1 MIAVKMDVIRFS
13 TARSSSVM
21 RSREVTN
28 GLGGDDARWSLA
40 VRSRRLPRERGEP
53 LPEQAGRESE
63 AGALEL
69 PPTVEH
75 EAQEAHHL
83 VQAHAR
89 LEAIALPCRVATR
102 VHVLLEEPGAHPLG
116 GLLSV
121 PRRRP
126 PCLARGQPQVGEE
139 LAEVERRFGL
149 TDGVEVNE
157 PALVTGEDQ
166 LRGAEV
172 PVAEARRPWVRRGCT
187 CGDRV
192 EPLLEPGSEVG
203 GDPYEDGERLLQLGE
218 LVFGT
223 ACGSDSDARGVKTRR
238 NPRGPVG
245 RILQC
250 RRPVCFGRVLQVF
263 PQELGDPW
271 HAGDGFQQNEPQRL
285 DESERSRNGK
295 RPGLPPKDR
304 LEHRNRRDER
314 WQIAPTAHGG
324 GERTQAGLEIRPGRP
339 CALKQTGSHERWR
352 YEPPYV
358 VAHLDRVPHGA
369 TLAGHVHRLPALA
382 APDDVSVPAVLEE
395 AGLQVPSHQ
404 ALVELIVHTWQLCAV
419 HAAAPLI

>member
-1 MIAVKMDVIRFS
+1 M
-13 TARSSSVM
+13 
-21 RSREVTN
+21 
-28 GLGGDDARWSLA
+28 
-40 VRSRRLPRERGEP
+40 
-53 LPEQAGRESE
+53 
-63 AGALEL
+63 
-69 PPTVEH
+69 
-75 EAQEAHHL
+75 
-83 VQAHAR
+83 
-89 LEAIALPCRVATR
+89 
-102 VHVLLEEPGAHPLG
+102 
-116 GLLSV
+116 
-121 PRRRP
+121 
-126 PCLARGQPQVGEE
+126 
-139 LAEVERRFGL
+139 
-149 TDGVEVNE
+149 
-157 PALVTGEDQ
+157 
-166 LRGAEV
+166 
-172 PVAEARRPWVRRGCT
+172 AEARRPWVRRGCT

-192 EPLLEPGSEVG
+192 EPLLEPGGEVG
-203 GDPYEDGERLLQLGE
+203 GDPFEDGERLLQLGE

-295 RPGLPPKDR
+295 RPGPPPKDPLAQLQHGRRGQRAAIVPRHLSEDGRPGSLVAGRSRALQRVTENAVVLARVMRHVDSTAHRDEWLPVHRRRCFAEDLEHRGRIRGPDERGELAIDWEQRNRHGER

-339 CALKQTGSHERWR
+339 CALEQTGSHERWR

-404 ALVELIVHTWQLCAV
+404 ALVERIAHTGQLCAE
-419 HAAAPLI
+419 HAAAPWIESTEGGVRAHRAPARRPGPRVTASGSSPGSPRSLACREA